1 MIKETIEN
9 IRRKIKEKKVYRED
23 MDKVYPVDYL
33 FFGYYDKEVCEEG
46 LSYSYRHV
54 DCFLVNN
61 DHYPTEV
68 ICLTGNNRNLN
79 KPIECYTRPVPVY
92 GGAKTIY
99 CFDIN
104 GQSYEID
111 LQYNSC
117 RYATTYAK
125 NTSVANVQS
134 LVNAKNYSAKE
145 TSKNRVL
152 NEAQVKSEFSK

>member
-33 FFGYYDKEVCEEG
+33 FFGYYNKEVCEEG
-46 LSYSYRHV
+46 LSYSYSHV

-61 DHYPTEV
+61 DHYPTKV

-79 KPIECYTRPVPVY
+79 KPIECYTRPVPVC

-111 LQYNSC
+111 LQCNSC
-117 RYATTYAK
+117 RYATNYAK

-145 TSKNRVL
+145 TSKNRAL
-152 NEAQVKSEFSK
+152 NEVQVESEFCK